1 MTRGQIK
8 EQDRQALAR
17 HIPLAHLLPMAG
29 EDVLPMSLIN
39 HPVAMDTTLK
49 RRVLKRLQS
58 GEMCLVYDYPL
69 SEPPMD
75 VGKVLAKYME
85 AP

>member
-1 MTRGQIK
+1 MTRPITD
-8 EQDRQALAR
+8 QDRQSLSK

-39 HPVAMDTTLK
+39 HPVVMDTTLK
-49 RRVLKRLQS
+49 RQVLKRLHG
-58 GEMCLVYDYPL
+58 GELCLVYDFPV
-69 SEPPMD
+69 SEPPLD

-85 AP
+85 AA